1 MDISKIPN
9 KYEERS
15 IINDTHSR
23 VCKMLNDEKIIEK
36 IVMGTQLPYLFTN
49 SPIPLGFEYKMQ
61 DHLFKET
68 YNKFSYTLFFNE
80 VKTPILI
87 TFELTENTLEKNLL
101 LVFKIEIIEFNLIP
115 QFCLPK
121 IKSSMTQICS
131 EVINNLIKELKENNK
146 DITHYESKVLNFPRE
161 KIWDIL
167 ANIHYYMDKS
177 GMIKECTKQVPI
189 KEKGEEVTF
198 FLGEKCN
205 KKFCKLNVNVFK
217 KSPDS
222 NKWVMG
228 YHPLKGPFL
237 HSENY
242 WTLIK
247 INDNQTMVAN
257 TTIYSEHVTPENL
270 KKLTETKKEMFSN
283 IETILKNGDD
293 GDIFCCC
300 EHCMNK
306 TKNEP
311 NEKK

>member
-1 MDISKIPN
+1 MDISKIPC

-15 IINDTHSR
+15 VINDTPSR
-23 VCKMLNDEKIIEK
+23 VCKMLCDEKIIEK
-36 IVMGTQLPYLFTN
+36 IIMATQLPYLFTN
-49 SPIPLGFEYKMQ
+49 SPIPLVFEYKMQ
-61 DHLFKET
+61 ERMFKET
-68 YNKFSYTLFFNE
+68 YNKFSYALFTSE
-80 VKTPILI
+80 IKTPILI
-87 TFELTENTLEKNLL
+87 LFEISENTLEKNLL

-115 QFCLPK
+115 QLYIPK
-121 IKSSMTQICS
+121 IKSGMTQICS

-146 DITHYESKVLNFPRE
+146 DISHFESKVLNFPRE

-189 KEKGEEVTF
+189 KEKGEQFTF
-198 FLGEKCN
+198 FMGEKCK

-228 YHPLKGPFL
+228 YQPLKGPFL
-237 HSENY
+237 HSEHY

-257 TTIYSEHVTPENL
+257 TTIYLEHVTPDDL

-283 IETILKNGDD
+283 LETLLKSDD
-293 GDIFCCC
+293 NDGNFCSC

-306 TKNEP
+306 IKNEP